1 MAGGRRCRGFTGA
14 ALIYG
19 TWTAVGMLVAAPAAL
34 LLLAMTV
41 DSRLGPGLERGGRGA
56 RRCSRG
62 ALRVHPPGA
71 PADPRGALSLGA
83 AKITVNAA
91 APGTRFR

>member
-1 MAGGRRCRGFTGA
+1 
-14 ALIYG
+14 
-19 TWTAVGMLVAAPAAL
+19 MLVAAPAA

-41 DSRLGPGLERGGRGA
+41 DSRLGPGRGRGDRGA
-56 RRCSRG
+56 RRCSRS
-62 ALRVHPPGA
+62 AVRVHPPGA